1 MGICNR
7 TLIDCAQMFGRPLLH
22 SRYQL
27 RGYHASFGT
36 STNRYKFS
44 SDHGNMS
51 SVNVVVDNN
60 EAEALS
66 LLAKRRRKADVIF
79 GLYESPITGQNSI
92 HTRRAPNEALQYETL
107 PCPVKIG
114 NFTQQNH
121 HTLGRKLKNGFA
133 FQKIILLPQ
142 SSTLKVGK
150 KT

>member
-1 MGICNR
+1 
-7 TLIDCAQMFGRPLLH
+7 MFGRPLLH

-44 SDHGNMS
+44 SADGNMS

-66 LLAKRRRKADVIF
+66 LLAKIRRKADVIF

-114 NFTQQNH
+114 ISPN
-121 HTLGRKLKNGFA
+121 RI
-133 FQKIILLPQ
+133 IIL
-142 SSTLKVGK
+142 
-150 KT
+150 

>member
-44 SDHGNMS
+44 SADGNMS

-114 NFTQQNH
+114 ISPTESYFRAQIEKWICFPK
-121 HTLGRKLKNGFA
+121 R
-133 FQKIILLPQ
+133 
-142 SSTLKVGK
+142 SSCYHKVQL
-150 KT
+150 